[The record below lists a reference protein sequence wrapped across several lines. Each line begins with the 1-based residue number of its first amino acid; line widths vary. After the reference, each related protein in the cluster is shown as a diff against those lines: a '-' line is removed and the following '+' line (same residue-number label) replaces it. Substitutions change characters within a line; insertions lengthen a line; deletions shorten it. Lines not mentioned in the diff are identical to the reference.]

1 MADPDLERHTKVAML
16 EKLVAVL
23 VAKISYISMNAPKAD
38 YVKVK
43 NLEDLVTEESWLCS
57 YTLK

>member
-38 YVKVK
+38 NLKVK
-43 NLEDLVTEESWLCS
+43 KLEDFPS
-57 YTLK
+57 